1 MSRIASTSRLDLSA
15 FPDVWRVEDLARVP
29 ATISCGAPAL
39 DVALP
44 GGGWPTGAL
53 VEVLQRTPGR
63 HVWQLVLPALSR
75 TLQDQAGP
83 IVLVAPPFRPFAPSL
98 AAQGLQPER
107 LLCLQADRRASRL
120 WAAEQS
126 LRCEQVAAVL
136 AWLPEARS
144 EELRRLHLAAQ
155 RHERLLFVFRGI
167 AEARQASPA
176 ALRLVVDGVD
186 PMEVRI
192 IKRKGPPAMQP
203 LHLPATSRRLAA
215 LLQARR
221 SLRRGGPEPLPAA
234 GEERSH
240 GLDRTA
246 AIP

>member
-1 MSRIASTSRLDLSA
+1 MSRISPAPRLDLSA
-15 FPDVWRVEDLARVP
+15 FPDVWRVEDLAREP
-29 ATISCGAPAL
+29 ATIACGAPAL
-39 DVALP
+39 DAALP
-44 GGGWPTGAL
+44 GGGWPTGAM

-83 IVLVAPPFRPFAPSL
+83 IVLVAPPFHPFAPSL

-107 LLCLQADRRASRL
+107 LLCLHADRRASRL

-126 LRCEQVAAVL
+126 LRCEQVGAVL

-155 RHERLLFVFRGI
+155 RHERLLFVFRSS

-176 ALRLVVDGVD
+176 ALRLVVEGVD
-186 PMEVRI
+186 PMEIRI
-192 IKRKGPPAMQP
+192 VKRKGPPALQP

-221 SLRRGGPEPLPAA
+221 SLRRDGPEPLPAA
-234 GEERSH
+234 AVERSH
-240 GLDRTA
+240 VLDRTA

>member
-1 MSRIASTSRLDLSA
+1 MSRIPSASRLDLSA
-15 FPDVWRVEDLARVP
+15 FPDVWRVQDLAREP

-39 DVALP
+39 DAELP
-44 GGGWPTGAL
+44 GGGWPTGAM
-53 VEVLQRTPGR
+53 VEVLQRTPGL
-63 HVWQLVLPALSR
+63 HVWRLVLPALSR
-75 TLQDQAGP
+75 ILQDKAGP
-83 IVLVAPPFRPFAPSL
+83 VILVAPPFHPFAPSL

-107 LLCLQADRRASRL
+107 LLCIQAERRAARL

-126 LRCEQVAAVL
+126 LRCDQVAAVL

-155 RHERLLFVFRGI
+155 RHDRLLFVFRSI
-167 AEARQASPA
+167 ADARQASPA

-192 IKRKGPPAMQP
+192 IKRKGPPAVQP
-203 LHLPATSRRLAA
+203 LHLPATSRWLAA

-221 SLRRGGPEPLPAA
+221 SLRGGAGEPLPAA
-234 GEERSH
+234 GVERLH
-240 GLDRTA
+240 VLDRTA

>member
-1 MSRIASTSRLDLSA
+1 MSRIVPTPRLDLSA
-15 FPDVWRVEDLARVP
+15 FPDVWRVEDLARES
-29 ATISCGAPAL
+29 ATISSGAPAL
-39 DVALP
+39 DAALP
-44 GGGWPTGAL
+44 GGGWPTGAM

-63 HVWQLVLPALSR
+63 HAWQLVLPALGR
-75 TLQDQAGP
+75 TLQNQAGP
-83 IVLVAPPFRPFAPSL
+83 IVLVAPPYHPFAPSL

-107 LLCLQADRRASRL
+107 LLCIRADRRAARL

-155 RHERLLFVFRGI
+155 RHDRLLFVFRSS
-167 AEARQASPA
+167 ADARHASPA

-186 PMEVRI
+186 PMEVSI
-192 IKRKGPPAMQP
+192 IKRKGPPAVQP
-203 LHLPATSRRLAA
+203 LHLPAASWRLAA

-221 SLRRGGPEPLPAA
+221 SLRGGAGKPLPAA
-234 GEERSH
+234 GVERSH
-240 GLDRTA
+240 VLDRTA

>member
-1 MSRIASTSRLDLSA
+1 MSRIAPISRLDLSA
-15 FPDVWRVEDLARVP
+15 FPDVWRVEDLARQP

-39 DVALP
+39 DAELP
-44 GGGWPTGAL
+44 GGGWPAGAM
-53 VEVLQRTPGR
+53 VEVLQRTPGL

-83 IVLVAPPFRPFAPSL
+83 IVLVAPPFHPFAPSL
-98 AAQGLQPER
+98 AAQGLRPER
-107 LLCLQADRRASRL
+107 LLCLQADRRAARL

-144 EELRRLHLAAQ
+144 EELRRLQLAAQ
-155 RHERLLFVFRGI
+155 RHERLLFVFRSI

-176 ALRLVVDGVD
+176 ALRLVVDGID
-186 PMEVRI
+186 AMEVRI
-192 IKRKGPPAMQP
+192 IKRKGPPAVQP

-221 SLRRGGPEPLPAA
+221 SLRRGGPEPLPASPV
-234 GEERSH
+234 ERSH